1 MKNTVYDSSGTADNN
16 VNGDVNNVEECID
29 SDNRQQQKSYD
40 TTKTTFTKTTHKKKS
55 DVQKKIENFQ
65 QITEDG
71 EKCRIG
77 SGMCAVHNTRVIR
90 SVNMRRV
97 SVVNKDGTVNWKMCE
112 VTTLA
117 CPAVRPGRSAVSND
131 CLYNEMG
138 GASKRARTVLQNE
151 NDQSDLS
158 TILRKEN
165 EDLPLD
171 ENRPSLGTI

>member
-1 MKNTVYDSSGTADNN
+1 
-16 VNGDVNNVEECID
+16 
-29 SDNRQQQKSYD
+29 
-40 TTKTTFTKTTHKKKS
+40 
-55 DVQKKIENFQ
+55 
-65 QITEDG
+65 
-71 EKCRIG
+71 
-77 SGMCAVHNTRVIR
+77 MCAVHNTRVIR